1 MQKNE
6 NKNKTYFVA
15 LGGMLAALSVTLMFI
30 SALIPIAELVLPAM
44 AGILLICAVYEMGEG
59 WAFLI
64 FAAVSILSLLI
75 SPSKSSAIY
84 YIFFLGH
91 YPIVK
96 SFIERIKNKVLKWAI
111 KIVVFNICVA
121 GALFVSIAL
130 LGLPSNMLKYGY
142 IALAVLLNVT
152 FVIYDNAMSGI
163 VVIYITR
170 IRKIMHKH

>member
-1 MQKNE
+1 
-6 NKNKTYFVA
+6 
-15 LGGMLAALSVTLMFI
+15 MLAALSVTLMFI
-30 SALIPIAELVLPAM
+30 SALFPIAELVLPAI

-91 YPIVK
+91 YPILK
-96 SFIERIKNKVLKWAI
+96 SFIERIKNKVLKWVI
-111 KIVVFNICVA
+111 KIAVFNICVA

-130 LGLPSNMLKYGY
+130 FGLSGDMFKYGY
-142 IALAVLLNVT
+142 LVLAVLLNVT
-152 FVIYDNAMSGI
+152 FVVYDIAISGF
-163 VVIYITR
+163 VGLYSTR